1 MVTRND
7 IACNRIARLVVT
19 KVPYKLTRI
28 RAHSFFICALH
39 KIKNVDK
46 FGCTISMHTY
56 RHSAVFHLK
65 QSNERLHDRAKWK
78 ESGLLSIAA
87 NTKGEK
93 KGWDKILNVRCG
105 EI

>member
-1 MVTRND
+1 MVTRSD

-56 RHSAVFHLK
+56 THSAVFHLK
-65 QSNERLHDRAKWK
+65 QSNVRLHNRAKWK
-78 ESGLLSIAA
+78 ESELLSILAS
-87 NTKGEK
+87 TKGK
-93 KGWDKILNVRCG
+93 RRGGTRY
-105 EI
+105 